1 MKTLK
6 NGSQKLLIISP
17 NLFPQSSPDHSP
29 QPRIDI
35 SYYKHVPR
43 LIRLLICALQSLI
56 EEAWR
61 KGYDVQGSEQLG
73 GKLGQ

>member
-6 NGSQKLLIISP
+6 KRVSKAAHNQPKPFSTVQP
-17 NLFPQSSPDHSP
+17 RP

-43 LIRLLICALQSLI
+43 LICLLICALQSLI

-61 KGYDVQGSEQLG
+61 KGYDVQGSELLG